1 METGNYSD
9 QEIIDGIVELDS
21 AIYQYLDKIYREK
34 VIKHVRLNSG
44 SREDGE
50 EHYQDVIFEIHLNI
64 KEGRYQS
71 TSFLPY
77 FNMINKRRWIDKL
90 RKRKSAGNIALQ
102 GLELRET
109 DKKAEQE
116 VTTSMYSKLVLLI
129 NRYLQEL
136 SNEEQEYIRL
146 YYYANKTLQFIADH
160 FGISY
165 KYAQQKLH
173 RIRKKLRRLVQ
184 DDPDYQSLPN
194 LITI

>member
-1 METGNYSD
+1 MRIGNYSD
-9 QEIIDGIVELDS
+9 QEIIDGIVKLDS
-21 AIYQYLDKIYREK
+21 TIFQYLDKIYREK
-34 VIKHVRLNSG
+34 VIRYVLNNSG
-44 SREDGE
+44 TREEGE

-71 TSFLPY
+71 ASFLPY
-77 FNMINKRRWIDKL
+77 FNMISKRRWIDKL
-90 RKRKSAGNIALQ
+90 RKRKGVALDAIE
-102 GLELRET
+102 GLNLIDT
-109 DKKAEQE
+109 DQQKEQE
-116 VTTSMYSKLVLLI
+116 LSASLYGQLVLLI
-129 NRYLQEL
+129 NRCLQEL
-136 SNEEQEYIRL
+136 SKEEQEYIRL